1 MKENNAA
8 QAVEQDPINAAI
20 LLLTEEADSI
30 SDCHTRTPG
39 DWAGEPEA
47 KDHYDHVRSVVDALS
62 QLRAPVADER
72 ALDLLDTLFTAY
84 ESGTPC
90 YEEPDS
96 QGGYLGMA
104 FRIDDDTFRACADLL
119 NKHRPRA
126 ALASAPVPVLKDW
139 RIDTSAGGPILVYKD
154 CSVIESAQ
162 AEYVLRLIAADQAS
176 APVAEEAKVQIEY
189 LDMDNH
195 RLRRALQKLMARLTD
210 LLDEDQFAN
219 CESIVTAAGVEPPA
233 SAPVAGE
240 AQIIGYVPSLYLEM
254 RRRGMPVNSKIQ
266 HSPGDDATAPL
277 YAASQARPSD
287 DELWDQTLTERDE
300 YHDIAD
306 KLANAIA
313 DHLLVEIGE
322 HSSGNCPWMRAL
334 EAIENAAPQA
344 SAMDAEYT
352 RGRADGFD
360 AGHSAALEKA
370 AQALDRL
377 HAENRRWHNEFRDAA
392 AVVRALKTQADK
404 DGGQQREG
412 VVTDDMRYAVRF
424 APSSAHWS
432 ERLVEFFGPDARE
445 GIDALERQL
454 REARA
459 ALSAPQAEQGERD
472 AD

>member
-30 SDCHTRTPG
+30 SDCHTRTLG

-47 KDHYDHVRSVVDALS
+47 KAHYDHVRSVVDALS
-62 QLRAPVADER
+62 KLRAPVADER

-210 LLDEDQFAN
+210 LLDEDQFEN

-233 SAPVAGE
+233 STPVAGE
-240 AQIIGYVPSLYLEM
+240 AQPS
-254 RRRGMPVNSKIQ
+254 R
-266 HSPGDDATAPL
+266 
-277 YAASQARPSD
+277 
-287 DELWDQTLTERDE
+287 QTLLDAIWRHGNARAMAEHNIAYRDE
-300 YHDIAD
+300 VRNTADALIALFD
-306 KLANAIA
+306 
-313 DHLLVEIGE
+313 
-322 HSSGNCPWMRAL
+322 
-334 EAIENAAPQA
+334 AAPQA
-344 SAMDAEYT
+344 GAENALMAP
-352 RGRADGFD
+352 ADVAQLVAFIFDRFGQPGD
-360 AGHSAALEKA
+360 AGALP
-370 AQALDRL
+370 D
-377 HAENRRWHNEFRDAA
+377 NVAA
-392 AVVRALKTQADK
+392 AVRRLERGIKTQADK
-404 DGGQQREG
+404 DGGQQ
-412 VVTDDMRYAVRF
+412 
-424 APSSAHWS
+424 P
-432 ERLVEFFGPDARE
+432 ARQK
-445 GIDALERQL
+445 GGQ
-454 REARA
+454 
-459 ALSAPQAEQGERD
+459 
-472 AD
+472 

>member
-1 MKENNAA
+1 MVDEMTQQDDITQRLRDNADLDEA
-8 QAVEQDPINAAI
+8 EHGNARVVQ
-20 LLLTEEADSI
+20 LEREAADEI
-30 SDCHTRTPG
+30 ERLR
-39 DWAGEPEA
+39 AE
-47 KDHYDHVRSVVDALS
+47 LS
-62 QLRAPVADER
+62 KLRAPVADER

-176 APVAEEAKVQIEY
+176 APVAAPSNET
-189 LDMDNH
+189 L
-195 RLRRALQKLMARLTD
+195 RL
-210 LLDEDQFAN
+210 
-219 CESIVTAAGVEPPA
+219 AGVIADKIEDGTLFQAGIFSRRELADKVRAVVRFVSEA
-233 SAPVAGE
+233 STPVAGE
-240 AQIIGYVPSLYLEM
+240 AQPTWDDLKSLAVKHSVWVPGYGPFAAELL
-254 RRRGMPVNSKIQ
+254 
-266 HSPGDDATAPL
+266 ATYGLAPAEQPHWL
-277 YAASQARPSD
+277 AAW
-287 DELWDQTLTERDE
+287 L
-300 YHDIAD
+300 
-306 KLANAIA
+306 NAMN
-313 DHLLVEIGE
+313 H
-322 HSSGNCPWMRAL
+322 
-334 EAIENAAPQA
+334 AAPQA
-344 SAMDAEYT
+344 SAEDV
-352 RGRADGFD
+352 RN
-360 AGHSAALEKA
+360 AALEEAIQAISRITTSYATFTSGNPLYRPESRPASA
-370 AQALDRL
+370 AI
-377 HAENRRWHNEFRDAA
+377 AEAIDTLL
-392 AVVRALKTQADK
+392 ALKTQADK

-459 ALSAPQAEQGERD
+459 ALSAPQAEQGERG
-472 AD
+472 A

>member
-1 MKENNAA
+1 
-8 QAVEQDPINAAI
+8 AAI

-30 SDCHTRTPG
+30 SDCHTRTLG

-47 KDHYDHVRSVVDALS
+47 KAHYDHVRSVVDALS

-233 SAPVAGE
+233 STPVAGE
-240 AQIIGYVPSLYLEM
+240 AKNY
-254 RRRGMPVNSKIQ
+254 
-266 HSPGDDATAPL
+266 PGDNVAERLDKMADGQPPGSQAQSDL
-277 YAASQARPSD
+277 YAAATIWRK
-287 DELWDQTLTERDE
+287 
-300 YHDIAD
+300 HIA
-306 KLANAIA
+306 
-313 DHLLVEIGE
+313 H
-322 HSSGNCPWMRAL
+322 R
-334 EAIENAAPQA
+334 AAPQA
-344 SAMDAEYT
+344 SAVAGEAVTWEAVRQELAIFLMGATGRSSKEWHRPLDNASEGGALARMRACLAAPQASAENV
-352 RGRADGFD
+352 RN
-360 AGHSAALEKA
+360 AALEEAIQAVSGITTSYAVFTSGNPQYRPESRPASA
-370 AQALDRL
+370 AI
-377 HAENRRWHNEFRDAA
+377 AEAIETL
-392 AVVRALKTQADK
+392 RALKRSQADK
-404 DGGQQREG
+404 DGGQQRAG
-412 VVTDDMRYAVRF
+412 DAFPDYMHDLRYHDQFRIGWNRCV
-424 APSSAHWS
+424 
-432 ERLVEFFGPDARE
+432 DAY
-445 GIDALERQL
+445 
-454 REARA
+454 RA
-459 ALSAPQAEQGERD
+459 ALSASQAEQGERED
-472 AD
+472 G